1 MEKPN
6 TVGPV
11 PNPSPSHRRGDDT
24 GAFVAH
30 RRSDARHDPESP
42 SHEFGD
48 GRASTSV
55 PFNAHVRRQ
64 RIEPRSAGQSLRTP
78 RCPPCVQSHF
88 TFPIVETTRYVATIH
103 KAAFAAHAFGR
114 DLFGNELFRPRKRS
128 EGRTD
133 RRTQH
138 SPHPPEGRREHVF
151 EPIGRSQTT
160 SPMGFVAFR
169 RNQRR

>member
-1 MEKPN
+1 MKKPI

-11 PNPSPSHRRGDDT
+11 PNPSLSHRRGNDT
-24 GAFVAH
+24 SAFVAH
-30 RRSDARHDPESP
+30 RRSDARHDPES
-42 SHEFGD
+42 SSDEFGD

-55 PFNAHVRRQ
+55 PFQ
-64 RIEPRSAGQSLRTP
+64 RARPKTTHRTP
-78 RCPPCVQSHF
+78 YCWSIPSNTQGARSHF
-88 TFPIVETTRYVATIH
+88 TFPIVETTRYVATDPR
-103 KAAFAAHAFGR
+103 AAFAAQVFDR

-138 SPHPPEGRREHVF
+138 RSHLPEGRREHVF